1 MICAHVFEID
11 EVTMFINFCLF
22 SAYLGTYKWSVVL
35 PSNVTDLKYAQW
47 LKSPWPFKKWTVK
60 VTHPTPLCLCMH
72 GILVIRTITWLYRL
86 CRIYYLP
93 SFTPCQSVSL
103 LSDNLTLLSRSVLVN
118 SARAWMNFHVIIP
131 HFVFFSNMSDFKK
144 ILKVITCANKL

>member
-1 MICAHVFEID
+1 MSLLRTRTISKTTLQWKKQNKQKKHVFFSCLGSAYPFLNSLYPFFWVSFLFVICAHEFEID
-11 EVTMFINFCLF
+11 EVTIFINFCLF

-47 LKSPWPFKKWTVK
+47 LKSPRPFKKWAVK

-86 CRIYYLP
+86 CRIY
-93 SFTPCQSVSL
+93 
-103 LSDNLTLLSRSVLVN
+103 
-118 SARAWMNFHVIIP
+118 
-131 HFVFFSNMSDFKK
+131 
-144 ILKVITCANKL
+144 